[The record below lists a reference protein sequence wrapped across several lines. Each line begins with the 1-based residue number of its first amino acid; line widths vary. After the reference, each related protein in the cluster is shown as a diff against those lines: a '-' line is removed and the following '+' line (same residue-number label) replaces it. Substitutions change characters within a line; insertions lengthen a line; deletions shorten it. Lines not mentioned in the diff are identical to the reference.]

1 MRLLF
6 VLFAALA
13 VLILAAPP
21 ALADADSDLDGYR
34 EVGAGFYEKGGQY
47 FTRQPY
53 YYGWYSP
60 NWTGY
65 GPYSQYAKTYPR
77 YYWWQY
83 SSVSLPVSS
92 LTPYS
97 SEKDWIA
104 FLASRERV
112 QGKIAASK
120 AAHAAFMEKLKAVGV
135 TQPYPQLPAYEANH
149 SSSVYGNNGSLQLGS
164 YGSSGSTIF
173 GYQNTKYTQVADL
186 YSPIDTAV
194 LFQQSAAL
202 VRGAQGLAGDAN
214 TALSSRLQ
222 EINAGMARVAEIK
235 AQSDADL
242 AKLRALQVNRITTTV
257 NTTSPT
263 VLTPPATPQG
273 PAVMPPVAEDGPAAT
288 RVLASATAKTA
299 CYSCHSG
306 GKPAGGLDISK
317 GMTAE
322 QFLKVVNR
330 VTLPL
335 SDPKHMPAPVAG
347 AQARQLSSTEIKD
360 LLP

>member
-1 MRLLF
+1 MRFLC

-13 VLILAAPP
+13 VLILAAPL
-21 ALADADSDLDGYR
+21 ALADADSTADGYADL
-34 EVGAGFYEKGGQY
+34 GAGYYERGGQY
-47 FTRQPY
+47 FTRTPY
-53 YYGWYSP
+53 VYSTGGYRYGYYGYSAP
-60 NWTGY
+60 
-65 GPYSQYAKTYPR
+65 SYAWWWR
-77 YYWWQY
+77 Y
-83 SSVSLPVSS
+83 VPAGIPASS

-97 SEKDWIA
+97 SDAA
-104 FLASRERV
+104 FVDFAKSRETI
-112 QGKIAASK
+112 QGKIALRK
-120 AAHAAFMEKLKAVGV
+120 AQDDGFIAKMKLLGI
-135 TQPYPQLPAYEANH
+135 TPPYPQLPAYEANH

-263 VLTPPATPQG
+263 VLTPPAAPQG

-288 RVLASATAKTA
+288 RVLASATAKTE
-299 CYSCHSG
+299 CYGCHSG
-306 GKPAGGLDISK
+306 MRVEGGFNMAK
-317 GMTAE
+317 AMPAE
-322 QFLKVVNR
+322 QWLKVANR
-330 VTLPL
+330 ATLPL
-335 SDPKHMPAPVAG
+335 ADPKHMPPKK
-347 AQARQLSSTEIKD
+347 QLNSVQLGD
-360 LLP
+360 LLPKGEAP